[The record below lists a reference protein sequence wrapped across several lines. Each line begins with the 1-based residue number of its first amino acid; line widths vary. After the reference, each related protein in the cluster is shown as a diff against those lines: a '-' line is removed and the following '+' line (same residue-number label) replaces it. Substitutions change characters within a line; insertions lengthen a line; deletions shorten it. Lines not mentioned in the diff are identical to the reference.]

1 MKAKSLNLVYTH
13 PDRAFAFC
21 GLGSVLFHMEEPAW
35 ALRLYLQARTIRE
48 ESLGGDTVDTA
59 TVYNNLGCC
68 MYMLERNQEA
78 KAYFELSNAILECE
92 LGPQHERTLTSARNI
107 NKANKTVL
115 GITPEYRPLWTTAL
129 PHPAPKSKK
138 KKKKKGKKKK

>member
-1 MKAKSLNLVYTH
+1 
-13 PDRAFAFC
+13 
-21 GLGSVLFHMEEPAW
+21 
-35 ALRLYLQARTIRE
+35 
-48 ESLGGDTVDTA
+48 
-59 TVYNNLGCC
+59 
-68 MYMLERNQEA
+68 MLERNQEA